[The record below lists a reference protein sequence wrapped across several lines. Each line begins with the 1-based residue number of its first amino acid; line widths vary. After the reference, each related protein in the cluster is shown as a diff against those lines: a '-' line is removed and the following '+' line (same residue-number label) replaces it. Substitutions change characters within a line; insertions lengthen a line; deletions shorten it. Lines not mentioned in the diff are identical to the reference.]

1 MSSIDG
7 DKIQWPD
14 FTELGDLPVRVHRAK
29 IAEVISYFGG
39 GTSQR
44 VAVTARLERIYGL
57 ARGTG
62 HLQRFIV
69 FGSYVT
75 MSRTHTTSICFS

>member
-44 VAVTARLERIYGL
+44 VAV
-57 ARGTG
+57 RG
-62 HLQRFIV
+62 QAS
-69 FGSYVT
+69 FGSMPRQALLT
-75 MSRTHTTSICFS
+75 QRT